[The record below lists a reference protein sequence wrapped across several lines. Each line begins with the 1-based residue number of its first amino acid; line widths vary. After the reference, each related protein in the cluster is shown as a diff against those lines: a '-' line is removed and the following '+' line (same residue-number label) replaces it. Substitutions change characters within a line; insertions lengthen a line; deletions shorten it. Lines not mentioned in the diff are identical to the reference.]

1 MHTHK
6 IPGSSYVPSHSR
18 SSLSNILEANRMSL
32 SSTFPM
38 RFSSRMTNSLL
49 IISFESRRRFGI
61 RLKKSD
67 CKMPRKVAYSVLTCS
82 KEYYRQKRYEAMGYS
97 TLIHILSHTPIH
109 ALRATIPSIHRYAWN
124 TKDSYDPHVRIN
136 SGTNEVHKNFRN
148 SVPQR
153 VHRRT
158 VRWSSFPFP
167 FASKWLDRTPGAKK
181 GLLHGSPKR

>member
-1 MHTHK
+1 MHTYK

-82 KEYYRQKRYEAMGYS
+82 KEYYRQKRYEAMAYS

-109 ALRATIPSIHRYAWN
+109 PFTHSELPFHRFIDMREIQRTLMIPTRESIQVQIKC
-124 TKDSYDPHVRIN
+124 TKFS
-136 SGTNEVHKNFRN
+136 KFRT
-148 SVPQR
+148 SE
-153 VHRRT
+153 
-158 VRWSSFPFP
+158 SS
-167 FASKWLDRTPGAKK
+167 
-181 GLLHGSPKR
+181 SPNCAVIFISFSFCFKMTG